1 MSINVSQNN
10 PRAAYTATA
19 GQTAF
24 TVSFVFYESTDLTVY
39 KNGSVVNAADYTVS
53 GGNGATGTVTLD
65 TGAVLNDEVVIVR
78 DVPIERTTDLTSSY
92 NASSIDDQLDRIAV
106 QIADLNDLAGRSLK
120 VNDWEVDPPL
130 TLPSL
135 NTRKGKVLGF
145 NLSTGAMEATLN
157 SSEVGALAGITGDIS
172 ALAALDTEI
181 GALYAIRTDI
191 DDLGSIAPA
200 ITAVNAN
207 ASNVTA
213 TATNIA
219 NVNLVGASIADV
231 NDVADSLGE
240 ISYVYNKLDNI
251 DTVALG
257 ISNVNTVASNIAA
270 TNAVGSNIAAVT
282 SVNASLTQVGTVHT
296 NIANVNVVG
305 NSIDD
310 VNDVAVAITDVT
322 TVSDGLAN
330 INTVAGIAGNVST
343 VAGISSSVSTVAGI
357 TGNIAS
363 VVSNASNIST
373 TASGISNINS
383 VASSISNVNTVAGN
397 IGNVNTVALDSADIS
412 TVAGIA
418 GFVPTLSNVSNEI
431 FAVAGNLSKIT
442 TVNSN
447 AASIT
452 TVANNITDVNTVA
465 GISGSVST
473 VAGITGN
480 IASVVGDS
488 AEINTVAGI
497 SSNVTSVASN
507 ASNINTVSANISN
520 VNTVAGISAD
530 IQSVADRLPSVET
543 ALDNFDDIYLGPKS
557 SAPTL
562 DNDGDALL
570 TGALYFNTS
579 NTTMFVW
586 DGNSWEPTPAQN
598 FIDPNTE
605 LTQDLN
611 TDTYDILFGDNAKA
625 IFGAD
630 SDLQIYYQSS
640 TNGSYVKGSGQTYIQ
655 GSNLYFKNGNGNQT
669 YIYCANNGGV
679 SLQHGSASDT
689 KFATTPTGVNV
700 TGNATFGD
708 NGKAIF
714 GASSDLQIYHDGN
727 NSFIQDSGTG
737 DLIVRASN
745 NLYLQSY
752 AGAENYLT
760 ASTNGAVTL
769 YYDNAPKL
777 ATTSTGIDVT
787 GTVTAGSYDL
797 DAIAASKAVT
807 AVDVFVYDTSKDSD
821 GGAWRKR
828 TQNTSWYN
836 ETLNTA
842 TRGSRKEF
850 PAVAVIVYSSSSKDI
865 TIYDGDDPDM
875 PMWMVFQDGGGEM
888 LYAGGTPSS
897 VTALNGEIV
906 SGQYGV
912 GALCHFNFIK
922 DYGYVRINS
931 SSEYNGSNIAKR
943 NNNFSSDTVTGTTG
957 ALVSRSIYDVAMTVL
972 PNAPID
978 AATGLPV
985 PTIAVATDGGVSVIK
1000 DDGTVWDLVT
1010 GTVITNVSI
1019 GSDNGLVASRSQGT
1033 NYQWFDIGNIT
1044 SDNQTVD
1051 DTHFAT
1057 SSPALLGSALKNNYN
1072 TFGSSNGL
1080 TLFDF
1085 NTSAPANGM
1094 VAYVTSSYNTGYQN
1108 GDIKLATLS
1117 DTDATNVTGSE
1128 LVTNGTF
1135 DSNITGWSGYTGIVA
1150 DSGRITHDTGGDGG
1164 RIKLTN
1170 DTSGTSNARASQGFT
1185 TTIGKRYIATADLV
1199 AGTSTAMYLIKSNNA
1214 NLSSGTVAST
1224 SSNETLK
1231 LEFEATTTTTYIGVA
1246 NVNSTSGHT
1255 MFADNISVRL
1265 AEADRSVNGKGL
1277 QVFGTITKSA
1287 VATGAELVA
1296 YSGFSSSNYLE
1307 QPYNSALDFGTG
1319 DFCVMGWAKGT
1330 DTNGRLLLRADPA
1343 DDQNRFS
1350 VDVSSGVIRFFTFD
1364 TTSALIE
1371 SGYTIGDNWVFVCA
1385 LRTGGYQYIY
1395 INGTSMGTPVAST
1408 KNVTNSNAVVTLGED
1423 TRLSTPYAGSLALW
1437 RISATAPSAEQIKKI
1452 YEDEKVLF
1460 QDGAQATLYGSSDAV
1475 TALAYD
1481 DSTNILSV
1489 GTSAGRSD
1497 FQGLRRVNN
1506 TTTAVTSAISA
1517 SNGLI
1522 VEQ

>member
-1 MSINVSQNN
+1 MAKKPSINNITTGYTSAEAINENFQNVRDAFDN
-10 PRAAYTATA
+10 TLSLDGSIPNAMNADLDMNGNSIINADTILVGGTDYLAQALAYR
-19 GQTAF
+19 
-24 TVSFVFYESTDLTVY
+24 
-39 KNGSVVNAADYTVS
+39 NAAQ
-53 GGNGATGTVTLD
+53 AAQ
-65 TGAVLNDEVVIVR
+65 TGAEAAK
-78 DVPIERTTDLTSSY
+78 TSAE
-92 NASSIDDQLDRIAV
+92 ASED
-106 QIADLNDLAGRSLK
+106 
-120 VNDWEVDPPL
+120 
-130 TLPSL
+130 
-135 NTRKGKVLGF
+135 
-145 NLSTGAMEATLN
+145 
-157 SSEVGALAGITGDIS
+157 
-172 ALAALDTEI
+172 AALVSEN
-181 GALYAIRTDI
+181 
-191 DDLGSIAPA
+191 
-200 ITAVNAN
+200 NAA
-207 ASNVTA
+207 ASATIVT
-213 TATNIA
+213 N
-219 NVNLVGASIADV
+219 
-231 NDVADSLGE
+231 
-240 ISYVYNKLDNI
+240 NKTNI
-251 DTVALG
+251 DT
-257 ISNVNTVASNIAA
+257 IAA
-270 TNAVGSNIAAVT
+270 N
-282 SVNASLTQVGTVHT
+282 
-296 NIANVNVVG
+296 
-305 NSIDD
+305 
-310 VNDVAVAITDVT
+310 
-322 TVSDGLAN
+322 LADL
-330 INTVAGIAGNVST
+330 NTVAGISANVST
-343 VAGISSSVSTVAGI
+343 VAGISSDVTTVAADGIDIGVVAGISSDVTTVSGISSNVTTVAGISSAVTSVAADATDIGTVSANIGNVNTVAGISGNVTTVAGI

-363 VVSNASNIST
+363 VVGNA
-373 TASGISNINS
+373 
-383 VASSISNVNTVAGN
+383 
-397 IGNVNTVALDSADIS
+397 ADIS

-431 FAVAGNLSKIT
+431 SAVAGNLSKIT
-442 TVNSN
+442 TANSN

-978 AATGLPV
+978 ATTGLPV

-1000 DDGTVWDLVT
+1000 DDGTVVDITHNNSTFTETNYVVLSEEGTVT
-1010 GTVITNVSI
+1010 LAYNNGEQYGWVYTLNIPSSDTVITVNAQSPAVS
-1019 GSDNGLVASRSQGT
+1019 
-1033 NYQWFDIGNIT
+1033 WFDTRNPL
-1044 SDNQTVD
+1044 SFNQDLWISNTGGSNGVKLNAMASQFPKLAFGTTTALTNTVD
-1051 DTHFAT
+1051 NLGTEPYLFNYISDT
-1057 SSPALLGSALKNNYN
+1057 
-1072 TFGSSNGL
+1072 
-1080 TLFDF
+1080 
-1085 NTSAPANGM
+1085 
-1094 VAYVTSSYNTGYQN
+1094 YNTGWMN

-1117 DTDATNVTGSE
+1117 DTDATNVTGAE

-1135 DSNITGWSGYTGIVA
+1135 DT
-1150 DSGRITHDTGGDGG
+1150 
-1164 RIKLTN
+1164 
-1170 DTSGTSNARASQGFT
+1170 DTSGWTGHNGATLSVVSGVLRATNDGSTSYPYAQQVITTEVGKTYTVSARALTSPSHNWYIEVATLGNSGQKQDEYQSHTFT
-1185 TTIGKRYIATADLV
+1185 ATSTSTTIR
-1199 AGTSTAMYLIKSNNA
+1199 LIHRGAA
-1214 NLSSGTVAST
+1214 NGDYKDFDDV
-1224 SSNETLK
+1224 
-1231 LEFEATTTTTYIGVA
+1231 
-1246 NVNSTSGHT
+1246 
-1255 MFADNISVRL
+1255 SVRL
-1265 AEADRSVNGKGL
+1265 AEADRSVNGNGL
-1277 QVFGTITKSA
+1277 QVFGTVTKSA
-1287 VATGAELVA
+1287 VSSGADLVG
-1296 YSGFSSSNYLE
+1296 YSGFSTSNYLE
-1307 QPYNSALDFGTG
+1307 QPYNSDLDFGTG
-1319 DFCVMGWAKGT
+1319 DFCYMGWFKTSSNGITMFERCASPRSGNGMTVYMDGT
-1330 DTNGRLLLRADPA
+1330 GKPLWYKIVSGTPTIVVTPTAAYNNNTWVHFAAIRQNGVVSLYFNGQKDGSASDSTDMTNSSAIFRLGANA
-1343 DDQNRFS
+1343 
-1350 VDVSSGVIRFFTFD
+1350 T
-1364 TTSALIE
+1364 
-1371 SGYTIGDNWVFVCA
+1371 
-1385 LRTGGYQYIY
+1385 
-1395 INGTSMGTPVAST
+1395 GTSGWT
-1408 KNVTNSNAVVTLGED
+1408 
-1423 TRLSTPYAGSLALW
+1423 GSLALW
-1437 RISATAPSAEQIKKI
+1437 RISATVPSPEQILKI
-1452 YEDEKVLF
+1452 YNDEKHLF
-1460 QDGAQATLYGSSDAV
+1460 TEGAQATLYGSSDSV
-1475 TALAYD
+1475 TALAFD
-1481 DSTNILSV
+1481 DTTNLLHV
-1489 GTSAGRSD
+1489 GTSAGRSV
-1497 FQGLRRVNN
+1497 FQGLRRVDN

-1517 SNGLI
+1517 SNGL
-1522 VEQ
+1522 VADE